1 MTPEMQASL
10 LAEWLEKPP
19 GTAPPEGVD
28 SDALEAIYALRPEL
42 APAPRVSIDD
52 ILAGV
57 SEGPFARTAE
67 VPIART
73 AEVPI
78 SEAPT
83 EIEDE
88 VIVEADPET
97 GRGEVV
103 DFAAARRRRM
113 RVWGAIGTMAAA
125 ALILFTVLP
134 ADDGFENLAKEAPT
148 ADPVA
153 QVASPEAVQTAEDY
167 DRPNEDLAQAAN
179 ALEEAEA
186 PPAPPAKQ
194 ERTGRYDALQNL
206 SSADVDAGDLSDGLA
221 LSGGGAS
228 YGPAPEDLEL
238 DDSEQKAAEPE
249 PEPALAGLGYVEAEE
264 AQDEAAYDDFAYDT
278 LDVAQPAASESRKT
292 RGSWGNREKDE
303 SPKSSSR
310 ASSSSTAGSSAY
322 DAPAA
327 EPEPIPSD
335 LDALRAAAFPSDYSA
350 SWYLRA
356 LDDEGLDRV
365 DAAIS
370 SGDYAALISDP
381 DPRVGQDFAGR
392 AAQQAA
398 SSSSSKA
405 LGYVNEGLRRSS
417 ANTPFLSRLY
427 ALQGQILEAQG
438 DVEGAKAA
446 YTNAANL
453 NRAR

>member
-1 MTPEMQASL
+1 MTPEKQASL

-57 SEGPFARTAE
+57 SEGPFSRTAE

-103 DFAAARRRRM
+103 DFAAARRRRT

-167 DRPNEDLAQAAN
+167 DRPNEDLAELD
-179 ALEEAEA
+179 ALEEGEA
-186 PPAPPAKQ
+186 TPARPAKQ
-194 ERTGRYDALQNL
+194 ERTGRYDALKNL
-206 SSADVDAGDLSDGLA
+206 SSADMDAGDLSDGLA
-221 LSGGGAS
+221 PSGGGAS
-228 YGPAPEDLEL
+228 YGPAPEELHLE
-238 DDSEQKAAEPE
+238 DAEQKAAEPD

-264 AQDEAAYDDFAYDT
+264 AQDEAAYDT

-292 RGSWGNREKDE
+292 RSSWGNREKDE

-310 ASSSSTAGSSAY
+310 ASSSTTAGSSAY

-356 LDDEGLDRV
+356 LDDAGLDRV

-370 SGDYAALISDP
+370 SGDYASLISDP

-392 AAQQAA
+392 AAQEAA
-398 SSSSSKA
+398 SSSSSNA